1 MRKGKMALTLYEIE
15 TTINWNMLE
24 SELHIYTRMK
34 PVMRHMEQKLG
45 IKPDKIHKDK
55 FGNVQGK
62 EYTIPKSWLRL
73 PQKPRQLSAETRK
86 AMADRMSSLGKNRQ
100 QAKHK

>member
-1 MRKGKMALTLYEIE
+1 MPLTSYELE

-24 SELHIYTRMK
+24 SSLHIYTRMK
-34 PVMRHMEQKLG
+34 AIMKHMEQKLG
-45 IKPDKIHKDK
+45 VKPDKIHKDQ

-73 PQKPRQLSAETRK
+73 PQKPKQLSEKTRK
-86 AMADRMSSLGKNRQ
+86 AMAERLSTAREARK
-100 QAKHK
+100 QAKP